1 MSANEVLFHETQ
13 RFRQPYIFVLIFLPC
28 VLTIT
33 IIGYGMI
40 SQLVFDKP
48 FGDDPMPDLVLLISG
63 SVITLAILGILAL
76 VFLCRLETTVTST
89 GLYIRFYPF
98 HLSQRKI
105 PLEKVVSF
113 RALTYRP
120 IGEYGGWGL
129 RFGKG
134 GRAYNISGR
143 KGVRLEFV
151 DGKHVLIGSQR
162 SEELAAAI
170 QTLWQQ
176 SA

>member
-1 MSANEVLFHETQ
+1 MPADKVLFQETQ
-13 RFRQPYIFVLIFLPC
+13 RFRQPYILVLIFLPC
-28 VLTIT
+28 VLTIG

-40 SQLVFDKP
+40 SQLVLDKP

-63 SVITLAILGILAL
+63 PVIILLILGPLAL
-76 VFLCRLETTVTST
+76 VLLCRLETTVRPD

-98 HLSQRKI
+98 HLSDRKI
-105 PLEKVVSF
+105 PLEILVSV

-120 IGEYGGWGL
+120 IMEYGGWGL

-143 KGVRLEFV
+143 KGVRLEFA
-151 DGKHVLIGSQR
+151 DGKHLLIGSQR

-170 QTLWQQ
+170 ETLWQK
-176 SA
+176 